1 MCLALHAELEH
12 EVIGVRLVVTLV
24 YSTAPTEHRRR
35 GLMKAYG
42 NLAFGTTIRPYT
54 YSRPCLQCCISSS
67 IFKLDSSELTK

>member
-35 GLMKAYG
+35 GLMKTYG
-42 NLAFGTTIRPYT
+42 NLALGTILRSYT
-54 YSRPCLQCCISSS
+54 YS
-67 IFKLDSSELTK
+67 